1 MDNSEILATL
11 PTQDTGWRQKN
22 PKKKPSRDN
31 LKDEQHGLHQKSG
44 VIPGAHER

>member
-1 MDNSEILATL
+1 MDNPEILATL
-11 PTQDTGWRQKN
+11 PTQDKGWRRKKN
-22 PKKKPSRDN
+22 SKDN

>member
-22 PKKKPSRDN
+22 PKKTSRDN
-31 LKDEQHGLHQKSG
+31 LKDEQHGLQQKSG